1 MNKKTDVKEE
11 MVKTALRLFRSRGFA
26 GVGVAELLEQSGF
39 PRGSLYFHFPGGKEE
54 IGVAAM
60 QRQTQQDCDN
70 MRAAKE
76 LCGSAEEFVM
86 KVYQVIADR
95 IERSEYRAG
104 CVVGAITQEAAT
116 GASLLQETAASC
128 FRDMLQVM
136 DEVLVHFGLAP
147 EKAAQGAS
155 AMLTGLQ
162 GATLQARA
170 FKRKDPFEHA
180 ARAINAYLQ
189 ALRS

>member
-1 MNKKTDVKEE
+1 MNKKSDAKEE

-60 QRQTQQDCDN
+60 QRQTQQDCEN
-70 MRAAKE
+70 MLAAKAI
-76 LCGSAEEFVM
+76 CDSAEEFVA
-86 KVYQVIADR
+86 KVYQVIGDR
-95 IERSEYRAG
+95 VERSAFRAG
-104 CVVGAITQEAAT
+104 CVVGAITQEAAAD
-116 GASLLQETAASC
+116 ASLLQEAAARC
-128 FRDMLQVM
+128 FAEMLQVM
-136 DEVLVHFGLAP
+136 EEVLAHFGLPP

-170 FKRKDPFEHA
+170 FKRIDPFEHSA
-180 ARAINAYLQ
+180 QALIAYLET
-189 ALRS
+189 LRR